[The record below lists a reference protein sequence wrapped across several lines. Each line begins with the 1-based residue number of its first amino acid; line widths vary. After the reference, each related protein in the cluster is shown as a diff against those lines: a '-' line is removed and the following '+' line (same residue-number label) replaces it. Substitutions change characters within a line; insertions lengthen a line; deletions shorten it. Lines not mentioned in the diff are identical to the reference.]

1 VTDVLEIL
9 KGNESVEDTRAVAK
23 GLSIL
28 MTSYDFALT
37 LHLMKNV
44 LDISNELSQALQKK
58 YQDIL
63 NAMNMVNITKERLQT
78 LRDDGWKP
86 LLEEVN

>member
-9 KGNESVEDTRAVAK
+9 KGNESIEDTRAVAN

-63 NAMNMVNITKERLQT
+63 NAMNMVNKGAVTNFKR
-78 LRDDGWKP
+78 
-86 LLEEVN
+86 

>member
-9 KGNESVEDTRAVAK
+9 RGNESVEDTIVDAN

-44 LDISNELSQALQKK
+44 LDISNELSR
-58 YQDIL
+58 
-63 NAMNMVNITKERLQT
+63 NIKTSSML
-78 LRDDGWKP
+78 
-86 LLEEVN
+86 

>member
-9 KGNESVEDTRAVAK
+9 RGNESVEDTRVDAN

-44 LDISNELSQALQKK
+44 LDISNELSRYIKTSSML
-58 YQDIL
+58 
-63 NAMNMVNITKERLQT
+63 
-78 LRDDGWKP
+78 
-86 LLEEVN
+86 

>member
-1 VTDVLEIL
+1 
-9 KGNESVEDTRAVAK
+9 
-23 GLSIL
+23 
-28 MTSYDFALT
+28 
-37 LHLMKNV
+37 MKNV
-44 LDISNELSQALQKK
+44 LDISNEFSQALQKK